1 MTLKELR
8 KINNITQAK
17 AASIVGMPLRTYI
30 NYENDLKKAN
40 SLKYKMIFNILNEKF
55 SIDENKGILKKE
67 DIINKISEVFNKYK
81 VNYCY
86 LFGSYAKNNAIESS
100 DVDLLIDTEETGLT
114 FYGLIEELRETL
126 HKRIDLLDI
135 RQLKDNYELV
145 KEILKDGIKIYG

>member
-30 NYENDLKKAN
+30 NYENDLKKVN
-40 SLKYKMIFNILNEKF
+40 SLKYKMIFNILSEKF

-135 RQLKDNYELV
+135 RQLKDNYEFV
-145 KEILKDGIKIYG
+145 KEIFKDGIKIYG

>member
-40 SLKYKMIFNILNEKF
+40 SLKYKMIFNILSEKF

>member
-8 KINNITQAK
+8 KINNITQAE

>member
-8 KINNITQAK
+8 KIINITQAK

-30 NYENDLKKAN
+30 NYENDFKKAN